1 MSSYKNYRRARM
13 GGEKVKKYIEEQTEN
28 TKKYYSILSK
38 DFPEFL
44 NDYIYTPEMQKLDGI
59 NQICGGYWRKENI
72 YDDMYSVLK
81 HSVGVALIIWN
92 FTHDKKQTIAGL
104 LHDISSPAFKHCIDF
119 LNGDAE
125 KQESTEEQTLEVIK
139 SSKEI
144 MNLLKRDNIQLE
156 EISDYK
162 IYPIADNETPKLSAD
177 RLEYTF
183 MNGIYYKKVWNLST
197 IKEIYEDI
205 QIIENEDNIPE
216 LGFNSIEIAEKFIDG
231 ASELWPLWVRSED
244 TITMY
249 FFADIIKKMYNE
261 KYITKND
268 LYQLSEQQIIDL
280 IKNCKNKRISKSF
293 NKFMNC
299 NNFIDCEEYKE
310 DKFCVSR
317 KVKRR
322 YINPLTKNGRIYDI
336 SIKSR
341 KKIDDYINMNVSK
354 YTYIN
359 I

>member
-1 MSSYKNYRRARM
+1 MKQ
-13 GGEKVKKYIEEQTEN
+13 YIEEQTDN
-28 TKKYYSILSK
+28 TKKYYSILCK
-38 DFPEFL
+38 EFPEFL

-139 SSKEI
+139 NSKEI

-205 QIIENEDNIPE
+205 HIIQNEDNISE
-216 LGFNSIEIAEKFIDG
+216 LGFNSVEIAEKFIDG

-244 TITMY
+244 IITMY

-261 KYITKND
+261 KYITKKD
-268 LYQLSEQQIIDL
+268 LYELSEQKIIDL
-280 IKNCKNKRISKSF
+280 IKNCKNKRISESF

-299 NNFIDCEEYKE
+299 NSFIDCEEYKD
-310 DKFCVSR
+310 DKFCVSK

-322 YINPLTKNGRIYDI
+322 YINPLTKNGRIYDV

-341 KKIDDYINMNVSK
+341 EKIDNYVNMKVSK
-354 YTYIN
+354 YAYIN

>member
-1 MSSYKNYRRARM
+1 MKN
-13 GGEKVKKYIEEQTEN
+13 YIEEQNEE
-28 TKKYYSILSK
+28 TKKYYNILSK
-38 DFPEFL
+38 EFPSFL

-72 YDDMYSVLK
+72 YENMYSVLK
-81 HSVGVALIIWN
+81 HSVGVALMIWN
-92 FTHDKKQTIAGL
+92 FTKDKKQTIAGL

-139 SSKEI
+139 NSKEI
-144 MNLLKRDNIQLE
+144 MNLLKRDNILLE
-156 EISDYK
+156 EISNYK
-162 IYPIADNETPKLSAD
+162 IYPIADNKTPKLSAD

-183 MNGIYYKKVWNLST
+183 MNGIYYKKVWDLLT

-205 QIIENEDNIPE
+205 QIIKNEYNIPE
-216 LGFNSIEIAEKFIDG
+216 LGFKSIEMAEKFIDG
-231 ASELWPLWVRSED
+231 ACELWPLWIRSED
-244 TITMY
+244 VITMY
-249 FFADIIKKMYNE
+249 FFADIIEKMYKE
-261 KYITKND
+261 KYITKDD
-268 LYQLSEQQIIDL
+268 LYQLSEQQIIEM
-280 IKNCKNKRISKSF
+280 IKNCENKNISELF

-299 NNFIDCEEYKE
+299 NDFIECEEYKE

-322 YINPLTKNGRIYDI
+322 YINPLTNNGRIYDI
-336 SIKSR
+336 STKSK
-341 KKIDDYINMNVSK
+341 KKIDDYVNMYISK
-354 YTYIN
+354 YVYIN

>member
-1 MSSYKNYRRARM
+1 MSKS
-13 GGEKVKKYIEEQTEN
+13 YIEQLNEN
-28 TKKYYSILSK
+28 TKEYYSILSE
-38 DFPEFL
+38 DFPQFL

-59 NQICGGYWRKENI
+59 NQICGAYWRKENI
-72 YDDMYSVLK
+72 YEDMYSVLK

-139 SSKEI
+139 NSKEI
-144 MNLLKRDNIQLE
+144 MSLLKRDKIEIE
-156 EISDYK
+156 EVSDYK
-162 IYPIADNETPKLSAD
+162 IYPVADNETPKLSAD

-183 MNGIYYKKVWNLST
+183 MNGTYYKKVWDLSK
-197 IKEIYEDI
+197 IKDIYEDI
-205 QIIENEDNIPE
+205 QIIKNEDNISE
-216 LGFNSIEIAEKFIDG
+216 LGFKTVEKAEKFING
-231 ASELWPLWVRSED
+231 ASELWPLWISSKD

-249 FFADIIKKMYNE
+249 FFADIIEKMYKE
-261 KYITKND
+261 KYITKED
-268 LYQLSEQQIIDL
+268 LYELSEQEIINM
-280 IKNCKNKRISKSF
+280 IRNCPDKKISNIF

-299 NNFIDCEEYKE
+299 NGFIDCEEYKD

-322 YINPLTKNGRIYDI
+322 YINPLTKSGRAYDI
-336 SIKSR
+336 SKQA
-341 KKIDDYINMNVSK
+341 KEKIDNYINMKVSK
-354 YTYIN
+354 YAYVDM
-359 I
+359 

>member
-1 MSSYKNYRRARM
+1 M
-13 GGEKVKKYIEEQTEN
+13 KKYIEEQNED
-28 TKKYYSILSK
+28 TKKYFNILSK

-44 NDYIYTPEMQKLDGI
+44 DDYIYTPQMQKLDGI
-59 NQICGGYWRKENI
+59 NQICGGYWRKDNI

-81 HSVGVALIIWN
+81 HSVGVALIVWN

-139 SSKEI
+139 NSKEI
-144 MNLLKRDNIQLE
+144 MNLLKRDNIKLE

-183 MNGIYYKKVWNLST
+183 MNGTYYKKVWDLET

-205 QIIENEDNIPE
+205 KVIKNEDNISE
-216 LGFNSIEIAEKFIDG
+216 LGFDTIKNADRFIEG
-231 ASELWPLWVRSED
+231 ASELWPLWVGSED
-244 TITMY
+244 IVTMY
-249 FFADIIKKMYNE
+249 FFADIIKKMYDE
-261 KYITKND
+261 KHITKKD
-268 LYQLSEQQIIDL
+268 LYELSEQQIINL
-280 IKNCKNKRISKSF
+280 IKNCSNKKIADLF

-310 DKFCVSR
+310 NSFCVSK

-322 YINPLTKNGRIYDI
+322 YINPLTNDGRIYDV
-336 SIKSR
+336 SIDSR
-341 KKIDDYINMNVSK
+341 KKIDEYVDMKISK